1 MAVAHRCLYVEIRSV
16 NGLSS
21 TPKRPYAVVSVR
33 DREKNLIFPKEKS
46 KVGKDG
52 GSGLEFKFMA
62 IFYIN
67 VASARKNGLD
77 LVVKLKSKRWVHSND
92 DIGVVRVP
100 ITELLEGFGDG
111 TEDHEKQVTSK
122 SIVTSEGT
130 EEGTLEFSYKFGRIL
145 QEPPKE
151 LKKKFRRAK
160 FKKAAKKLIRKLT
173 IKGGFAAVI
182 ALLSELLQESVL
194 DDLSGAAGPSDDD
207 DDEEDE

>member
-1 MAVAHRCLYVEIRSV
+1 MEIRSV

-92 DIGVVRVP
+92 DIGVVCVP